1 MIHTRRLVIIGSTHH
16 NTYSMVRCFG
26 ESGIKPDVIIY
37 GKPKSYILQSVFIN
51 ERHYALDAPGALRLL
66 QEFYSEAVVIACSDE
81 IASLMDLQ
89 YDRLISRYDFF
100 NCGMAGKLTHFMDK
114 SIQSVLACDAG
125 FLVPGFMKGKPRK
138 INAKE
143 LHFPCIIK
151 PLESING
158 GKNIQICY
166 SENDI
171 SKALGSFDNDVEILI
186 QEFIDKDNEIVIVG
200 LSVANEIIL
209 PAYVHK
215 LRDTKGGTTYSLV
228 KPTSEIPASV
238 LNSCIGLI
246 NRIGYKGLFG
256 IEIMRKGDDYYFVE
270 INLRNDATTYAI
282 NVAGCNLPLLYWKI
296 CNGEAVGNLPSNP
309 VRTISSM
316 VEFNDFI
323 HVLKGHVSLRIWMMQ
338 RKEAECRF
346 CYSRKDGK
354 AYRIQLMDFFKFVI
368 KLVFSRL
375 HV

>member
-1 MIHTRRLVIIGSTHH
+1 MNHTRRLVIIGSTHH

-26 ESGIKPDVIIY
+26 ECGIKPDVIIY
-37 GKPKSYILQSVFIN
+37 GKPKSYILHSVFIN
-51 ERHYALDAPGALRLL
+51 DSHYVPDAPGALKLL
-66 QEFYSEAVVIACSDE
+66 QEFYPEAVVIACTDE

-100 NCGMAGKLTHFMDK
+100 NCGMAGKLTYFMDK
-114 SIQSVLACDAG
+114 SIQSASAHDAG
-125 FLVPGFMKGKPRK
+125 FLVPGFVKGKPSD
-138 INAKE
+138 INTKE

-171 SKALGSFDNDVEILI
+171 SKAFGAFDNDVEILI
-186 QEFIDKDNEIVIVG
+186 QEYIVKDNEIVIVG

-209 PAYVHK
+209 PAYIHK

-228 KPTSEIPASV
+228 KPISDIPASV
-238 LNSCIGLI
+238 LNSCIDLI

-256 IEIMRKGDDYYFVE
+256 IEIIRKGDDYYFVE

-282 NVAGCNLPLLYWKI
+282 NVAGCNLPLFYWRI
-296 CNGEAVGNLPSNP
+296 CNGETIDNLPSEP

-323 HVLKGHVSLRIWMMQ
+323 HVLKRRVSIRAWMRQ
-338 RKEAECRF
+338 CRESECRF
-346 CYSRKDGK
+346 CYSNQDGK
-354 AYRIQLMDFFKFVI
+354 AYRIQLNDFFKLII